1 MRIRLGLL
9 WVLIFGLLPCLA
21 QPAGPAQMG
30 REIDQL
36 LQEFLYLGNRPF
48 QTKWPS
54 GAPKEK
60 LEKDSEGNIN
70 FTRFFPTGGY
80 AVRYQRKP
88 GKVIK
93 LERYYGNGRTAILI
107 NQDERIIDYTSYWE
121 NGQKKAK
128 YQKNR
133 QTQRIFY
140 DARDV
145 NGKQVYPPPPR

>member
-1 MRIRLGLL
+1 MKIRVAV
-9 WVLIFGLLPCLA
+9 VLVVWLCAVSVWA
-21 QPAGPAQMG
+21 QPAGPGQMG

-70 FTRFFPTGGY
+70 FTRFFPTGRY

-121 NGQKKAK
+121 NGNKKAK

-145 NGKQVYPPPPR
+145 NGKQVYPPPGR